1 MVTLTAADLLTDDH
15 HAVNP
20 PRGRA
25 ANRPAALWLAATLAS
40 PGALAASWT
49 PCNEPGLD
57 PAVAVERTAPPYPE
71 SARLAGAEGFVEVAF
86 TVLRDGHVGWVH
98 ILRAEPSGFFEAAA
112 LYGVRD
118 WRFVPARRDGEPV
131 ECRIQTRV
139 RFTMTDSV
147 AARPGNET
155 ATGDQ
160 PAPVYPEKARIEG
173 LEGYVEVSFTVGRDG
188 SVTGAEV
195 TLAMPRGEFEAAAL
209 AAVRA
214 WSFEPD
220 PEGPRTESRRFDFS
234 LPDSYPRPPASSQLA
249 AAPLPIEACTQ
260 RITGRVK
267 LEVDTDDDGRI
278 NAARILES
286 RPTGLFD
293 ATALAI
299 ARNSRLA
306 PAWRG
311 GVPIAATAL
320 LTLDFKPDEAHCP
333 GGAGPSSPARPS
345 RRPAS
350 PTVSTLR
357 PDEARER

>member
-1 MVTLTAADLLTDDH
+1 MLV
-15 HAVNP
+15 
-20 PRGRA
+20 
-25 ANRPAALWLAATLAS
+25 S

-49 PCNEPGLD
+49 PCSDPGLD
-57 PAVAVERTAPPYPE
+57 PAVVVERAAPPYPE

-86 TVLRDGHVGWVH
+86 TVLRDGHVGWVR
-98 ILRAEPSGFFEAAA
+98 ILRAEPSGFFESAA

-118 WRFVPARRDGEPV
+118 WRFEPARRDGEPV

-139 RFTMTDSV
+139 RFTLSDSV
-147 AARPGNET
+147 AVRPGGEAASN
-155 ATGDQ
+155 AQ
-160 PAPVYPEKARIEG
+160 PAPVYPEQARIEG

-188 SVTGAEV
+188 SVAGAEV

-214 WSFEPD
+214 WSFQPD
-220 PEGPRTESRRFDFS
+220 PARVRTETRRFEFS
-234 LPDSYPRPPASSQLA
+234 LPDSYPRPPASSRLA
-249 AAPLPIEACTQ
+249 AAPLPVEACTQ
-260 RITGRVK
+260 RIAGRVK

-286 RPTGLFD
+286 RPAGLFD

-311 GVPIAATAL
+311 GVPIPATAL
-320 LTLDFKPDEAHCP
+320 LTLDFRPDEAHCP
-333 GGAGPSSPARPS
+333 GGAGPSPPAQPS

-350 PTVSTLR
+350 PTVSLLR
-357 PDEARER
+357 PDDATAR